1 MKRIL
6 IPLLLSVASLAQ
18 GGFSGAGRYEISS
31 PLSNKVLD
39 MDRND
44 RRTIIQFEPRRT
56 DNQFWDITDAG
67 GGYYYIRNAMNGN
80 ALAVQNDRNST
91 PLIAEPYNGSSNQQW
106 RIEQGRDGGALLT
119 NRNGKVVDIPN
130 GSRRDGER
138 INSYSRNNNS
148 NQQWT
153 FNPAGRTG
161 GFDRDNRDSRRPSRG
176 SRYDTPGAGSTSTS
190 TAMFFDDRERM
201 YKMNGDG
208 VCVYRD
214 RDFRGDAVCASVRD
228 GMRQWTAPFSSIGSV
243 KFFGRATGVQF
254 FDREN
259 FRGNSTELTGDER
272 NVSSS
277 RYNLRDSPRSMRVY

>member
-1 MKRIL
+1 MKRFL
-6 IPLLLSVASLAQ
+6 LFSLLSLAAAAQ
-18 GGFSGAGRYEISS
+18 AGFSGAGRYEISS
-31 PLSNKVLD
+31 PHSNKVLD

-44 RRTIIQFEPRRT
+44 RRTVIQFDPRRT
-56 DNQFWDITDAG
+56 DNQFWDIADAG
-67 GGYYYIRNAMNGN
+67 GGFFYIRNAMNGH
-80 ALAVQNDRNST
+80 ALAVQDDRNST
-91 PLIAEPYNGSSNQQW
+91 PLIAEPYNGSPNQQW
-106 RIEQGRDGGALLT
+106 RIEEGRDGGALLT

-130 GSRRDGER
+130 GSRRNGER
-138 INSYSRNNNS
+138 INSHSRNNRS

-153 FNPAGRTG
+153 FNPTGRSG
-161 GFDRDNRDSRRPSRG
+161 GFDRDNRRPGRRN
-176 SRYDTPGAGSTSTS
+176 RYDSPGAGANSA
-190 TAMFFDDRERM
+190 AMFFDDRDRM

-228 GMRQWTAPFSSIGSV
+228 GMRQWSAPFSSIGSV

-272 NVSSS
+272 NVNRS
-277 RYNLRDSPRSMRVY
+277 RYNLRGSPGSMRVY